1 MERCPPALPPG
12 AAPQHGVLLRRTLA
26 GLTLDDEPFATLGAP
41 LGLRAEAVIELLQ
54 HWVGCGLVQHIGPV
68 FAADAAALITG
79 DWGQALLQACS
90 SGLPLVQRPYEAL
103 GAMLGV
109 PAAQVQAQLAAWLA
123 RGRVLRVAAVLAPTG
138 LAA

>member
-12 AAPQHGVLLRRTLA
+12 AAPQPSALLQRALA
-26 GLTLDDEPFATLGAP
+26 GLTLDDEPFATLGAS

-54 HWVGCGLVQHIGPV
+54 HWVGRGLVQHIGPV
-68 FAADAAALITG
+68 FAADATASITD
-79 DWGQALLQACS
+79 DWGQALLHASS

-109 PAAQVQAQLAAWLA
+109 PAPQVQAQLAAWLA
-123 RGRVLRVAAVLAPTG
+123 QGRVLRIAAVLATAG
-138 LAA
+138 LPP